1 MKFSGVVLDTTTA
14 MTYKIV
20 HETWA
25 ILFYSF
31 ELSFQSKTLL
41 RMQDHMEKPSWAKFT
56 SSKGHDK
63 YSLGPGLQDE
73 PVRLIGHSVLPIDA
87 SYVT

>member
-1 MKFSGVVLDTTTA
+1 
-14 MTYKIV
+14 
-20 HETWA
+20 
-25 ILFYSF
+25 
-31 ELSFQSKTLL
+31 
-41 RMQDHMEKPSWAKFT
+41 MQDHMEKPSWAKFT